1 MTAFIALL
9 SEYLVDTIE
18 AASTSWGMP
27 LSFISIILL
36 PIVGNGAKHA
46 RAIIFS
52 LKNML
57 VLLDQWKEN
66 SEAKMAH
73 IEQDKSP
80 TERFMLAVASNI

>member
-36 PIVGNGAKHA
+36 PIVGNGAKHVG
-46 RAIIFS
+46 AIIFS

-57 VLLDQWKEN
+57 DITLGVALDSATQNCRCYLINGKKIVKLRWL
-66 SEAKMAH
+66 
-73 IEQDKSP
+73 I
-80 TERFMLAVASNI
+80 